1 MPPREGTR
9 DYGITMWGAS
19 STGKTTFL
27 AALSIALI
35 RKKGPWRVIG
45 ADTASATQLTRLT
58 TGLTQRRAFPPA
70 TVAVEHYRWE
80 LVGTV
85 RRAARRRWR
94 WLGRRHYDESV
105 TIPLDLVDAP
115 GEAADQEK
123 AAPVLWDGLIENMV
137 NSGGIVFF
145 YDPVREFENGDAF
158 AHTFGVLTEL
168 SQRMRDHPDGRLPH
182 FVAVCIAKFDEIRV
196 FETAAKL
203 GLIEEDDDGR
213 GCPRV
218 PHDEAR
224 GFFAEVCDLSQSG
237 DAEMVLSLLEQ
248 TFRPERIRYY
258 VTSAI
263 GFYLDPRLRIY
274 DRDNYQNHL
283 PAQDDGEPARIRGSV
298 YPINV
303 VEPILWLGKSIPGEP
318 GE

>member
-1 MPPREGTR
+1 VPPSEPAR

-27 AALSIALI
+27 AALSVALI
-35 RKKGPWRVIG
+35 RQRGPWRVIG
-45 ADTASATQLTRLT
+45 ADQASATQLTRLT
-58 TGLTQRRAFPPA
+58 TGLTQRRTFPPA
-70 TVAVEHYRWE
+70 TAAVEHYRWE
-80 LVGTV
+80 LVGMV

-94 WLGRRHYDESV
+94 WLGWRHYEQLV

-115 GEAADQEK
+115 GEAADQER

-168 SQRMRDHPDGRLPH
+168 SQRMRDRADGRLPH
-182 FVAVCIAKFDEIRV
+182 YVAVCIAKFDEIRV

-203 GLIEEDDDGR
+203 GLIEEEAGDR
-213 GCPRV
+213 RFPRV
-218 PHDEAR
+218 PGDEAK
-224 GFFAEVCDLSQSG
+224 GFFEQLCDLSHSG

-248 TFRPERIRYY
+248 TFRPERIRYF

-263 GFYLDPRLRIY
+263 GFYLDPHLRVY

-283 PAQDDGEPARIRGSV
+283 PPQDDGEPARIRGSV

-303 VEPILWLGKSIPGEP
+303 VEPILWLSQSISGEA

>member
-1 MPPREGTR
+1 VPPADDAGEH
-9 DYGITMWGAS
+9 GITMWGAS

-35 RKKGPWRVIG
+35 RARGPWRVRG

-58 TGLTQRRAFPPA
+58 TGLTKLREFPPA
-70 TVAVEHYRWE
+70 TAAVEHYRWE

-85 RRAARRRWR
+85 RKATPRRWR
-94 WLGRRHYDESV
+94 WLGLRQADHDV

-115 GEAADQEK
+115 GEAADQQR
-123 AAPVLWDGLIENMV
+123 AAPSLWDGLIENMV
-137 NSGGIVFF
+137 RSKGIVFF

-168 SQRMRDHPDGRLPH
+168 SQRMRDHPGGRLPH
-182 FVAVCIAKFDEIRV
+182 YVAVVIAKFDEIRV

-203 GLIEEDDDGR
+203 KLIELDADDR
-213 GCPRV
+213 QFPRV
-218 PHDEAR
+218 PDDEAK
-224 GFFAEVCDLSQSG
+224 GFFEKLCDLSRSG
-237 DAEMVLSLLEQ
+237 DADMVLSLLEQ

-258 VTSAI
+258 VSSAI
-263 GFYLDPRLRIY
+263 GFYLDPHLRTY

-283 PAQDDGEPARIRGSV
+283 PPQGHNEPARIRGSV

-303 VEPILWLGKSIPGEP
+303 VEPILWLGTSITGEP

>member
-1 MPPREGTR
+1 MPPGEGSR

-27 AALSIALI
+27 AALSVALI
-35 RKKGPWRVIG
+35 RQKGSWRVVG
-45 ADTASATQLTRLT
+45 TDQASATQLTRLT

-70 TVAVEHYRWE
+70 TAAVEHYRWE
-80 LVGTV
+80 LAGTV

-94 WLGRRHYDESV
+94 WLGWTHYEQTL
-105 TIPLDLVDAP
+105 TIPLDLADAP

-137 NSGGIVFF
+137 NSSGIVFF

-158 AHTFGVLTEL
+158 AHTFGVLTQL
-168 SQRMRDHPDGRLPH
+168 SQRMRDRPDRRLPH
-182 FVAVCIAKFDEIRV
+182 YVAVCIAKFDEIRV

-203 GLIEEDDDGR
+203 GLIEYDMDQR
-213 GCPRV
+213 GFPRV
-218 PHDEAR
+218 PNDEAK
-224 GFFAEVCDLSQSG
+224 GFFTELCNLSRSG

-248 TFRPERIRYY
+248 TFRPERIRYF

-263 GFYLDPRLRIY
+263 GFYLDPHLRVY

-283 PAQDDGEPARIRGSV
+283 PPQDEEEPARIRGSV

-303 VEPILWLGKSIPGEP
+303 VEPILWLGKSITGEP